1 MDIQLSYVVAGSGF
15 PLVLLHGNGEDHS
28 YFKRQFEPFAQHYRV
43 IAPDTRGHGHTPRGT
58 APFTLDQFAEDLK
71 GFLDG
76 MDIGRCHLLGF
87 SDGGN
92 IALLFALKY
101 PEYVE
106 KLVVN
111 GANLFPAGLLPRERL
126 HDAAVWTALQPA
138 RLLCPRARKKWEL
151 LDLMVSQPQ
160 IDPELCRGCRRCQ
173 RECANSGLVF
183 DEETR
188 KMTVDLQHC
197 VGCGRCLG
205 SCNFDAISFAS
216 GNAVKVLNCRMAEY
230 TKAVVAGR
238 DNFHI
243 SLVCD
248 ISPVCDCHSGNDAP
262 ILPDIGMFASFD
274 PLALDQACV
283 DLVYRSEDP
292 GKSHLIERMESRNG
306 IHIVE
311 TAVEIGIGSREYEL
325 VEI

>member
-92 IALLFALKY
+92 IALLFTLKY

-151 LDLMVSQPQ
+151 LDLMVTQPH
-160 IDPELCRGCRRCQ
+160 IRPKPLS
-173 RECANSGLVF
+173 ALP
-183 DEETR
+183 
-188 KMTVDLQHC
+188 MPAL
-197 VGCGRCLG
+197 
-205 SCNFDAISFAS
+205 
-216 GNAVKVLNCRMAEY
+216 
-230 TKAVVAGR
+230 VVAGSDDLILER
-238 DNFHI
+238 HTRLIAEAIPN
-243 SLVCD
+243 SRLL
-248 ISPVCDCHSGNDAP
+248 
-262 ILPDIGMFASFD
+262 ILPGDHCVARRNWQAFNPAV
-274 PLALDQACV
+274 LDF
-283 DLVYRSEDP
+283 L
-292 GKSHLIERMESRNG
+292 
-306 IHIVE
+306 
-311 TAVEIGIGSREYEL
+311 REEGP
-325 VEI
+325 EWS